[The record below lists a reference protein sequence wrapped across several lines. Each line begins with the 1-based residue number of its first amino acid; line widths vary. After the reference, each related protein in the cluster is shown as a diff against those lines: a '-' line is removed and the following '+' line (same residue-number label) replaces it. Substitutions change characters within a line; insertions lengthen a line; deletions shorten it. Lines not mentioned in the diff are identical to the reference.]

1 MKRHI
6 TAKHKTV
13 GEKNDATSEGE
24 EGDHRCQL
32 TSDVLIRMVN
42 EAKQRLTDNR
52 VFPKNVRE
60 ELKDYN
66 FTGISEETDEFKN
79 LQDVFKCLA
88 KKRNGEKFYSMFYS
102 TVALRSTSYFV
113 GLPRNA
119 ATLLSTKLADH
130 MLSYSKKQ
138 GCTCTNSSASGAKLT
153 EKEMAGLQYIGG
165 YVLNKLHHK
174 LAQSKCSRSPESQ
187 QSMSILKAGREES
200 IDASQKLVYCL
211 SRGGLWGITKAAEKI
226 FLQAEKHFRSSTC
239 NGPVLKINIEKI
251 RSESSSDLEVKAAY
265 GTLLLNSELRIDK
278 HVAKDVLQSILDL
291 YFRVRSF
298 SYGKDIV
305 QNYKIK
311 TKRLKEK
318 GLRKEIS
325 RASKESNQE
334 RQP

>member
-1 MKRHI
+1 LKRHI

-66 FTGISEETDEFKN
+66 FTGIGEETDEFKN

>member
-13 GEKNDATSEGE
+13 GEKNNATSAGE

-32 TSDVLIRMVN
+32 TSDILTRMIN
-42 EAKQRLTDNR
+42 EAKQRLPDNR

-66 FTGISEETDEFKN
+66 FTGISEETDKFKN
-79 LQDVFKCLA
+79 LQDVFKHLA
-88 KKRNGEKFYSMFYS
+88 KKRNGEKLYSMFYS

-138 GCTCTNSSASGAKLT
+138 GCTNSSASGAKLS

-187 QSMSILKAGREES
+187 QSMSLLKAGREES
-200 IDASQKLVYCL
+200 IDASQKLVSCL
-211 SRGGLWGITKAAEKI
+211 SRGGLWRITKAEKKI
-226 FLQAEKHFRSSTC
+226 LQAEKHFRSSPC
-239 NGPVLKINIEKI
+239 NGQVLKINIEKI

-278 HVAKDVLQSILDL
+278 HIAKDVLQSILDL
-291 YFRVRSF
+291 YIRVCSF
-298 SYGKDIV
+298 SFAKDIL
-305 QNYKIK
+305 QNYKILVHHS
-311 TKRLKEK
+311 LKKLCK
-318 GLRKEIS
+318 GGHG
-325 RASKESNQE
+325 
-334 RQP
+334 

>member
-211 SRGGLWGITKAAEKI
+211 SRGGLWGITKAAEQI

-265 GTLLLNSELRIDK
+265 GTLLLNSKLRIDK

>member
-1 MKRHI
+1 
-6 TAKHKTV
+6 
-13 GEKNDATSEGE
+13 
-24 EGDHRCQL
+24 
-32 TSDVLIRMVN
+32 
-42 EAKQRLTDNR
+42 
-52 VFPKNVRE
+52 
-60 ELKDYN
+60 
-66 FTGISEETDEFKN
+66 
-79 LQDVFKCLA
+79 
-88 KKRNGEKFYSMFYS
+88 
-102 TVALRSTSYFV
+102 
-113 GLPRNA
+113 
-119 ATLLSTKLADH
+119 
-130 MLSYSKKQ
+130 
-138 GCTCTNSSASGAKLT
+138 
-153 EKEMAGLQYIGG
+153 
-165 YVLNKLHHK
+165 
-174 LAQSKCSRSPESQ
+174 
-187 QSMSILKAGREES
+187 
-200 IDASQKLVYCL
+200 VYCL